1 VRAIIVAPIMPQL
14 FGIRL
19 HFLPNCAFAL
29 DEARSVAA
37 R

>member
-1 VRAIIVAPIMPQL
+1 MRAIIVAPIMPQL

-19 HFLPNCAFAL
+19 HFLPNHAFAP
-29 DEARSVAA
+29 DEATGAAA